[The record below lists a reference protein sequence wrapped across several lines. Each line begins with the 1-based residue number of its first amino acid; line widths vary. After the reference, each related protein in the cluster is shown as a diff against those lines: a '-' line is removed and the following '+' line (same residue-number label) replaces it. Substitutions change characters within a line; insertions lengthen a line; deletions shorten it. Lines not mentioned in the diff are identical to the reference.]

1 MPAVIYCGIF
11 PFFDKLVLILIL
23 VLTSIL
29 RVLQNTPTGWTITN
43 SLKYTRAYGKSNSN
57 ELGFDLA
64 DNSLSS
70 NIKSLQAFSKK
81 MPKTVFKSSRSIT
94 RTEISGVS
102 FVHET

>member
-1 MPAVIYCGIF
+1 MESPFPDEASGQNKTIF

-81 MPKTVFKSSRSIT
+81 KCRKLYLKVQGP
-94 RTEISGVS
+94 
-102 FVHET
+102 